1 MHQIGCRMDRLRPVL
16 AAPGPR
22 GSLLGGLIG
31 ALLLSAAPALAG
43 GDDDDAS
50 NRAPRAAMEM
60 CDLGV
65 VLVVAD
71 DRLQAYV
78 DLIADNA
85 PAIDA
90 AITVTRAHSRSP
102 LTMEKVA
109 DGLFTAPYKPAR
121 GVRED
126 NLTVAVSSPAGRCEK
141 KSTLVLE
148 AASPAPVR
156 GVGFGRLLTIAL
168 VSGLIGS
175 AVTVLLLQRRAR
187 RSGVAVPLAK
197 AT

>member
-1 MHQIGCRMDRLRPVL
+1 M
-16 AAPGPR
+16 
-22 GSLLGGLIG
+22 GGLIG
-31 ALLLSAAPALAG
+31 ALLLSAAPALAA
-43 GDDDDAS
+43 GDDDGAS
-50 NRAPRAAMEM
+50 DRAPRTAMEM
-60 CDLGV
+60 CDLGI

-78 DLIADNA
+78 DRIADNA

-126 NLTVAVSSPAGRCEK
+126 NLTVAVSSAAGRCETK
-141 KSTLVLE
+141 TTLVLE
-148 AASPAPVR
+148 SASPAPVR
-156 GVGFGRLLTIAL
+156 GVGVGRLLTIAL

-175 AVTVLLLQRRAR
+175 AVTVLLMQRRAR